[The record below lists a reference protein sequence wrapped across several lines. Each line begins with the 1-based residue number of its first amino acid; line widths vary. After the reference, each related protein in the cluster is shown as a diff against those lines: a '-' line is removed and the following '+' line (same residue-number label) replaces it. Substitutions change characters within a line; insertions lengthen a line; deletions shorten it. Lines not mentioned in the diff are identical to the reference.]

1 MAWKRALGAAGL
13 AFIAGCS
20 SGEGDSIAPVFTAA
34 VTDSAGARW
43 ELSGDAEFQVFA
55 LDGEPRFL
63 LRMLGPRALDR
74 ASVFLEIQSRPP
86 ASGRYEI
93 SRVRSDSTFTGSLQ
107 PSGPSFPESE
117 SWRYVAA
124 DGEIEIE
131 GSTYLVHGE
140 FEFDAVGNGGLGR
153 TVHVA
158 GRFVA
163 AAWEYSIDRS
173 GGAPLF

>member
-1 MAWKRALGAAGL
+1 VAWKRALGAASL

-74 ASVFLEIQSRPP
+74 ASVFLIQSRLP
-86 ASGRYEI
+86 ADGRYEI
-93 SRVRSDSTFTGSLQ
+93 SRVCSDSTFAGSLR
-107 PSGPSFPESE
+107 PEGPTFPEME
-117 SWRYVAA
+117 SWRYVAM

-131 GSTYLVHGE
+131 GNTRLVHGE
-140 FEFDAVGNGGLGR
+140 FEFDAEGNGPFGR
-153 TVHVA
+153 TVRVA